1 MESWGIRSRVMLV
14 AVLPAVILAIILTVF
29 FTRSRIADI
38 EDAHIDRGR
47 AFTRQ
52 LAAAAEFALFAD
64 NRPALHRLAES
75 ALSENDVRGLT
86 ILGPDGEVVAKVGK
100 PAHLDT
106 MARDT
111 APGIQALADGDLRI
125 IEAVLPSRLDVDDNQ
140 AVDAAPQAHPLGT
153 VILDLSRQRV
163 GSRRGELLM
172 VSLLALVAVLTGS
185 LLLARRMSAGVS
197 GPIRD
202 IAATV
207 QRIGHGH
214 LSERVPETG
223 GGSLRQL
230 VEGINEMAAHLEK
243 SREEMQQR
251 VGDATVELR
260 ARKEEAEQAT
270 MAKSRFLAAA
280 SHDLRQPMHALGL
293 FISELSQQSHPP
305 ETRRLVRQIAASAEA
320 MDNLLDSLLDISKL
334 DAGVLQPNPRPFAL
348 QAILNRISM
357 DFAPVAE
364 ERGLRLRVRPCP
376 LWAHSD
382 PMLLERVLFNL
393 VGNAIRYT
401 REGTVLVAC
410 RVRGERIRIEVRD
423 SGIGIPAEAQDI
435 IFQEFVQLENPERA
449 RNKGLGLGL
458 AIVRRLTLLLGHTLE
473 LRSRPNLGS
482 VFTIEIGRAP
492 PVRDQRDLEAERPP
506 GDLFGTRVAVVDDD
520 PLALASIHSLLVS
533 WGCEV
538 QACTGLDSLLM
549 ELSTRGVT
557 PEVVVSDFR
566 LQGSRNGIDVIRGVR
581 NRYDPKLPA
590 ILISGDTG
598 SDTLRLAQHEGLVLL
613 HKPVRPAK
621 LRALLNRLLA
631 GRRTDDPGPPPGA
644 DAPGV

>member
-1 MESWGIRSRVMLV
+1 MIQHWGIRNRVMLV
-14 AVLPAVILAIILTVF
+14 AVLPSVILAVILTAF

-47 AFTRQ
+47 AYARQ
-52 LAAAAEFALFAD
+52 LAAAAEFALFTG
-64 NRPALHRLAES
+64 NRPALQRLAES
-75 ALSENDVRGLT
+75 ALAESDVRGLT
-86 ILGPDGEVVAKVGK
+86 ILGPDKQILAVVGNSVVAADM
-100 PAHLDT
+100 PT
-106 MARDT
+106 
-111 APGIQALADGDLRI
+111 PGIQPLSDGGLRI
-125 IEAVLPSRLDVDDNQ
+125 VEMVLPSQLEVDDPL
-140 AVDAAPQAHPLGT
+140 AAGTAPPAQPLGQ
-153 VILDLSRQRV
+153 VVLDLSRDRL
-163 GSRRGELLM
+163 GSRRGELM
-172 VSLLALVAVLTGS
+172 TVSLLILAAVLTGS

-207 QRIGHGH
+207 QRIGRGQ
-214 LSERVPETG
+214 LAERAPAVG
-223 GGSLRQL
+223 GGSLRML
-230 VEGINEMAAHLEK
+230 ADGINEMAERLEQ
-243 SREEMQQR
+243 SREEMRQR
-251 VGDATVELR
+251 VDEATVELR

-293 FISELSQQSHPP
+293 FISELAQQSHPP

-334 DAGVLQPNPRPFAL
+334 DAGVLQPNPRPFPL
-348 QAILNRISM
+348 QPMLDRIAA
-357 DFAPVAE
+357 DFSPVAE
-364 ERGLRLRVRPCP
+364 ERNLRLRVRPCP
-376 LWAHSD
+376 LWACSD
-382 PMLLERVLFNL
+382 PVLLERVLFNL
-393 VGNAIRYT
+393 VGNALRYT
-401 REGTVLVAC
+401 RDGTVLVAC
-410 RVRGERIRIEVRD
+410 RRRGDQIRIEVRD
-423 SGIGIPAEAQDI
+423 SGVGIPAEAREI

-458 AIVRRLTLLLGHTLE
+458 AIVRRLTQLLGHRLD
-473 LRSRPNLGS
+473 LRSRPNIGS
-482 VFTIEIGRAP
+482 VFAVELNLAEP
-492 PVRDQRDLEAERPP
+492 ERDDRDPETERPP
-506 GDLFGTRVAVVDDD
+506 GDLYGTRVAVVDDD

-538 QACTGLDSLLM
+538 QACTGLDNLLM

-581 NRYDPKLPA
+581 NRYNPNLPA

-598 SDTLRLAQHEGLVLL
+598 SDTLRLAQDEGLVLL

-631 GRRTDDPGPPPGA
+631 GRQPT
-644 DAPGV
+644 